1 MDFSE
6 FNEKYLGPLMER
18 ITNENKTIF
27 LLGDFNIDLMK
38 SETEMNTQNFF
49 DMITSNLM
57 VPHII
62 YPTRISST
70 SKTLIDN
77 IFSNSLNFS
86 LGTSGNLT
94 LSISD
99 HLAQFL
105 IIPENYDCLPKK
117 HNIYKRDTKNFD
129 RENFLLGIL
138 NID

>member
-1 MDFSE
+1 
-6 FNEKYLGPLMER
+6 
-18 ITNENKTIF
+18 
-27 LLGDFNIDLMK
+27 MK
-38 SETEMNTQNFF
+38 SETDMNTSNFF
-49 DMITSNLM
+49 DTITSNLM

-70 SKTLIDN
+70 SKTLIDI

-105 IIPENYDCLPKK
+105 IIQEIYDCLPKQ
-117 HNIYKRDTKNFD
+117 Y
-129 RENFLLGIL
+129 EGY
-138 NID
+138 